1 MKAKLHLPA
10 VLSVVVL
17 TAAATAALT
26 SCDDDNDPPPMA
38 DAAMCQ
44 AYCFPTSGPAE
55 ANCPF
60 PTCAT
65 GPNVDQCPTGCEVG
79 I

>member
-1 MKAKLHLPA
+1 MKGKLRLPA

-17 TAAATAALT
+17 TAAATVAVT
-26 SCDDDNDPPPMA
+26 SCDDDDPPPA
-38 DAAMCQ
+38 DAATTCDE
-44 AYCFPTSGPAE
+44 YCFPTGGSGDQ
-55 ANCPF
+55 NCPF

-65 GPNVDQCPTGCEVG
+65 GPNLDVCPADCDVG